1 MTLLFNQ
8 GRVVRI
14 GDAMSK
20 VSRELAE
27 FDYTVLYQYYR
38 ERLVNI
44 ALSQF
49 DWDGLPEDCN
59 RRYLEWMLLSTG
71 TAALINPKNTDIWVS
86 LGYTLQGNLDMYG
99 DPADILGVS
108 SIGGPNIV
116 PEHFELLYDN
126 NTKTSLLTGIDLYAR
141 LLAETHATMRNNL
154 LQQNRPYIIAAGTNM
169 VQTIRQFFASLFNF
183 SQAISVG
190 TQFDPETVKVLDLP
204 TTPQYNDI
212 MQHLQDIW
220 DEALAMLGVTNMSS
234 KKERMITGEVQ
245 MAKQAA
251 DITMNS
257 RLMNRVE
264 FCERLNK
271 KYGLNISV
279 TARQE
284 TSDTEFQD
292 PTQEEE
298 RDGELHDNN

>member
-1 MTLLFNQ
+1 
-8 GRVVRI
+8 
-14 GDAMSK
+14 MSK

-71 TAALINPKNTDIWVS
+71 TAALINPKNTYIWVS

-108 SIGGPNIV
+108 AIGGPNIV

-126 NTKTSLLTGIDLYAR
+126 NTKTTLLTGIDLYAR

-292 PTQEEE
+292 PTQQPEEE
-298 RDGELHDNN
+298 RNGELHDNN